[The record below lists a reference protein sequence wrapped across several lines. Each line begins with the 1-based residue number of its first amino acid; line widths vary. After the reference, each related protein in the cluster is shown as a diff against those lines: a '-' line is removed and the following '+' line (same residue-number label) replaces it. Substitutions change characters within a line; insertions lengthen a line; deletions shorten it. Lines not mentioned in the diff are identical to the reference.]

1 MPAATGLILVFDAD
15 SGLKAMLADV
25 VKKAFG
31 REDCA
36 LCEITYSPIGKRQAW
51 QACEARLGV
60 PVRELHR
67 DSLPAAWGLDLA
79 QLPCVLVEAGGA
91 RPELLLTRT
100 EIAAC
105 AGRVGEL
112 ERKLREALA
121 ASASASGEVIE
132 VP

>member
-25 VKKAFG
+25 VKKALG

-36 LCEITYSPIGKRQAW
+36 LCEITYSPLGKRQAW
-51 QACEARLGV
+51 RACEARLGM

-67 DSLPAAWGLDLA
+67 DNLPAAWGLDLA
-79 QLPCVLVEAGGA
+79 QLPCVLAQAGEAK
-91 RPELLLTRT
+91 PQMLLTKT

-105 AGRVGEL
+105 TSRVDEL
-112 ERKLREALA
+112 ERKLRKALA
-121 ASASASGEVIE
+121 SRPVD
-132 VP
+132 